1 MTTVKFPSA
10 RVPDFIK
17 SEHWLLNS
25 QYYFALQQIFRPGDT
40 TADSELQT
48 LTRPIHETS
57 HKNVQVQIGLMT
69 QTTRTRARLTVFR

>member
-10 RVPDFIK
+10 RVPDFMK

-48 LTRPIHETS
+48 LTIHETS

>member
-48 LTRPIHETS
+48 LTIHETS
-57 HKNVQVQIGLMT
+57 HKNVQVQIDSRKAYCFSLIYGKIGL
-69 QTTRTRARLTVFR
+69 L